1 MEKSLRA
8 LHRKGGRNRSLG
20 PLLTLRKGRGRA
32 KASEM
37 GTRLERIQETL
48 GLDLRSLAVLRML
61 LGGMLI
67 VDYSIR
73 AIAFRAH
80 YTDFGIAPAAFQ
92 IARVIDP
99 FPGRYSFHLGDPSL
113 QMGLFALAV
122 AFAIS
127 LLVGFQT
134 KLSLLGS
141 FILMVSVQNRN
152 MEIETGGDY
161 LLRLVTFWSLFLPL
175 GARFSLDARLGAPP
189 PDPKSGNIKGNQ
201 YFSVATAALLVQMAI
216 VYFFS
221 AVHKDHPIWRV
232 HHTAI
237 HYALHIDAYDTSLG
251 ELLRQYPVITA
262 ALTRLT
268 LGYEFVAPFLIFGAG
283 LLGLL
288 PGLEKVTHPI
298 QGMLRTFVSIAFVFF
313 HLGLACTLSLGTF
326 AWFAALIWLGLLPT
340 WAWERLSD
348 FRKGVIPPDPYAAL
362 DGPKEAK
369 AESASEA
376 PPWFY
381 RFRTPRVL
389 SRLSQVEAFFLRF
402 EERKKKPRTQRLP
415 RSARL
420 FVSSARDA
428 FAGVA
433 LFYVVLWN
441 LNTVT
446 REPFGSWMAGRGDS
460 PLPDARPLINFLRL
474 DQHWGL
480 FAPYPR
486 TTDGYYVV
494 LGRKMNGDEI
504 DFLRDDY
511 KVTWEK
517 PRDVSGSYETF
528 RWKTYFRNIRRS
540 SHKQHL
546 ALYSNYVCRAWNE
559 KHSADDKLNGV
570 SIFFMRRDTRAKG
583 GHKPTQKERLWVQ
596 GCQDAYKSYEEIQRH
611 RPTRRLESI
620 RKTR

>member
-1 MEKSLRA
+1 
-8 LHRKGGRNRSLG
+8 
-20 PLLTLRKGRGRA
+20 
-32 KASEM
+32 M
-37 GTRLERIQETL
+37 GTRLERIQETF
-48 GLDLRSLAVLRML
+48 GLDLRSLAVLRIL

-92 IARVIDP
+92 IARVIEP
-99 FPGRYSFHLGDPSL
+99 SPGRYSFHLGDPSL

-122 AFAIS
+122 VLALS

-134 KLSLLGS
+134 RLSLLGS

-161 LLRLVTFWSLFLPL
+161 LLRLVTFWCLFLPL

-201 YFSVATAALLVQMAI
+201 YFSVATTALLVQMAI

-251 ELLRQYPVITA
+251 EILRQFPLVTG

-268 LGYEFVAPFLIFGAG
+268 LAYEFVAPFLIFGAG
-283 LLGLL
+283 TIGLL

-298 QGMLRTFVSIAFVFF
+298 QGTMRTFVSGAFVLF
-313 HLGLACTLSLGTF
+313 HVGLAMTLSLGTF
-326 AWFAALIWLGLLPT
+326 AWFAALIWFGLVPT
-340 WAWERLSD
+340 WGWERLHD
-348 FRKGVIPPDPYAAL
+348 FRNGVIPPDPYEAFE
-362 DGPKEAK
+362 PKQATET
-369 AESASEA
+369 AESEA
-376 PPWFY
+376 PPWYF
-381 RFRTPRVL
+381 RFRSPSVL
-389 SRLSQVEAFFLRF
+389 SKLSAIEAFFLRF
-402 EERKKKPRTQRLP
+402 ETPKKNPRARRLP
-415 RSARL
+415 RPVRL
-420 FVSSARDA
+420 GASTLADA

-441 LNTVT
+441 LSTVQ
-446 REPFGSWMAGRGDS
+446 REPFGAWLAGRGDT

-494 LGRKMNGDEI
+494 LGRKANGDEI

-528 RWKTYFRNIRRS
+528 RWKTYFRNLRRS
-540 SHKQHL
+540 SHKPHL

-559 KHSADDKLNGV
+559 KHSGDEKLNGV
-570 SIFFMRRDTRAKG
+570 SIYFMRRDTRASG

-596 GCQDAYKSYEEIQRH
+596 GCQDAYKSYEEIQRR
-611 RPTRRLESI
+611 RPLRRSESI
-620 RKTR
+620 RKAR